1 MAAPQTGSNIALGT
15 GYMILAALL
24 LALGATSARFAA
36 GGMNVFT
43 LVFWSNLGM
52 FILMGAWVCFRPPAG
67 GIGTKRLPQHLL
79 RSVFTYA
86 ALVTYFYAL
95 ARIPFANAVILQSM
109 GPLFVPILALI
120 VYRRLSDRYV
130 WLGVLISFAG
140 VAMIVRPGEVGISL
154 GDAAAVLAALGGAA
168 AALVI
173 WSLSSTEPPVRQMF
187 YFSFFAL
194 LLSAIPLVW
203 IWDWAWILLEWNW
216 AWNWDSAWAWDP
228 PQAAQVI
235 PILCIAAFTIVGQY
249 FYAKAFAAAPGDK
262 VNTWSYMT
270 IVFAAIIGF
279 IAWDEPILA
288 MTALGALLVAGGAH
302 LATRERQSAGQTE
315 STGQTESA
323 GQMESTGQLESG
335 DQTDLAGQRENP
347 AKAEKA

>member
-1 MAAPQTGSNIALGT
+1 MAPPKTGTNIVLGT
-15 GYMILAALL
+15 AYMIVAALL
-24 LALGATSARFAA
+24 LASGATSARFAA
-36 GGMNVFT
+36 SELNVFT

-52 FILMGAWVCFRPPAG
+52 FLLMCAWVFFRPPAG
-67 GIGTKRLPQHLL
+67 GIGTTRWPLHFL
-79 RSVFTYA
+79 RSIFTTA

-109 GPLFVPILALI
+109 GPLFVPILALM

-140 VAMIVRPGEVGISL
+140 VTMIVQPGQVGMSL

-173 WSLSSTEPPVRQMF
+173 WSLSTSEPPVRQMF

-194 LLSAIPLVW
+194 LLSAIPLPW
-203 IWDWAWILLEWNW
+203 TWAW
-216 AWNWDSAWAWDP
+216 P
-228 PQAAQVI
+228 RAAQLI
-235 PILCIAAFTIVGQY
+235 PILCIAAFTIIGQY

-288 MTALGALLVAGGAH
+288 MTAVGALLVVGGAH
-302 LATRERQSAGQTE
+302 LATRERQIVGQP
-315 STGQTESA
+315 
-323 GQMESTGQLESG
+323 
-335 DQTDLAGQRENP
+335 DFP
-347 AKAEKA
+347 AKVGNP